1 MAALINQAQPGMT
14 RAAGTISAVIH
25 HELQSHLQRDPWSR
39 METWSVLF
47 ETQGNDKDVEALGR
61 ITASTR
67 AALSAFLWVG
77 IRVITPRYGTMQ
89 VKGMCCVRKRAGFG
103 QVFG

>member
-14 RAAGTISAVIH
+14 RAAGTINTVIH
-25 HELQSHLQRDPWSR
+25 QELHSHLQRDPWSR

-47 ETQGNDKDVEALGR
+47 ETQGNDKDVEASGR

-67 AALSAFLWVG
+67 AALSAFLWVA
-77 IRVITPRYGTMQ
+77 IRVITPRYGMMQ
-89 VKGMCCVRKRAGFG
+89 VEGMCFVRRVGFG
-103 QVFG
+103 QVF